1 VPALALVL
9 ATRVGLDR
17 RRLTALAPEVD
28 PLAREQHFTA
38 LELIEVGA
46 AGGGP
51 VFVRLV
57 A

>member
-1 VPALALVL
+1 MPALALVL